1 MDGVIYQQ
9 NKELMLLVLLA
20 MELYILLV
28 VVAMGEE
35 GYITFRLLRPQR
47 PSTVD
52 DETLQSLV

>member
-1 MDGVIYQQ
+1 MYGVIYGQS
-9 NKELMLLVLLA
+9 KEVVLLVLLA

-28 VVAMGEE
+28 VVAMGEA
-35 GYITFRLLRPQR
+35 GYITSRLLRPQR